1 MNMSIINKISN
12 IVSYIFNNVFAF
24 SMLFMFLI
32 IISLLIFNINRNNNI
47 IKISVGILIGSI
59 IVFTYIKFYGYASS
73 IFLRKY

>member
-47 IKISVGILIGSI
+47 IKIFFTVVIYIISINIL
-59 IVFTYIKFYGYASS
+59 VNEFFEVEEKFYV
-73 IFLRKY
+73 